1 MVATILMIF
10 LKINCPNFSR
20 LVWRHHTKFQIGKV
34 AAVPAIPLPAPLALL
49 LATEN
54 SS

>member
-20 LVWRHHTKFQIGKV
+20 LVWHRRHWQ
-34 AAVPAIPLPAPLALL
+34 
-49 LATEN
+49 
-54 SS
+54 